1 MGQGLEERELIGQ
14 AMRRLK
20 SEYFFAL
27 PALVIFAIFFI
38 YPFING
44 FWLSLTKWNGYTD
57 PTFIGL
63 RNFSAIFHDERALN
77 AIRNTVIF
85 ALISTPLLNLLG
97 LAYALLLE
105 NTHSRAV
112 KVARTLVYVPAIIS
126 PLIMGYV
133 WFFIMKS
140 GGTAQQLLQ
149 NIGLGGLVSDWLA
162 QPAVALGL
170 IIAVNTWQ
178 FSGMTMVIYLSALEA
193 VPHELYEAAD
203 VDGANYWQKLIHVKL
218 PGITSAIT
226 INILTN
232 IIGSLAIFDV
242 IVALTDG
249 GPGYA
254 TESLS
259 IYIMRM
265 SYDGSTG
272 YAVAVAMVMFLIT
285 VVPVM
290 AYILLTN
297 KKGLA
302 V

>member
-1 MGQGLEERELIGQ
+1 
-14 AMRRLK
+14 MRRFK
-20 SEYFFAL
+20 IEYVFAL
-27 PALVIFAIFFI
+27 PALIVFFIFFI
-38 YPFING
+38 YPFLNG

-63 RNFSAIFHDERALN
+63 KNFEDIFQDARALSAIK
-77 AIRNTVIF
+77 NTVVF
-85 ALISTPLLNLLG
+85 ALISTPLLNLFGLG
-97 LAYALLLE
+97 YALLLE
-105 NTHSRAV
+105 NTRSMMV
-112 KVARTLVYVPAIIS
+112 KVTRTLVYVPAIIS

-140 GGTAQQLLQ
+140 GGTGQALLSSL
-149 NIGLGGLVSDWLA
+149 GLNALVFDWLA
-162 QPAVALGL
+162 KPSLALAL
-170 IIAVNTWQ
+170 IITVNTWQ
-178 FSGMTMVIYLSALEA
+178 FAGMTMIIYLSALQA
-193 VPHELYEAAD
+193 VPQELYEAAD
-203 VDGANYWQKLIHVKL
+203 VDGASYWQKLIHVKL
-218 PGITSAIT
+218 PSITSAIT

-265 SYDGSTG
+265 SYGGSTG
-272 YAVAVAMVMFLIT
+272 FAVAVAMVMFFIT
-285 VVPVM
+285 FIPVM
-290 AYILLTN
+290 TYIALTK

-302 V
+302 I

>member
-1 MGQGLEERELIGQ
+1 
-14 AMRRLK
+14 MRRFK
-20 SEYFFAL
+20 IEYLFAL
-27 PALVIFAIFFI
+27 PALIVFFIFFI
-38 YPFING
+38 YPFLNG

-63 RNFSAIFHDERALN
+63 KNFEDIFQDARALSAIK
-77 AIRNTVIF
+77 NTVVF
-85 ALISTPLLNLLG
+85 ALISTPLLNLFGLG
-97 LAYALLLE
+97 YALLLE
-105 NTHSRAV
+105 NTRSMMV
-112 KVARTLVYVPAIIS
+112 KVTRTLVYVPAIIS

-140 GGTAQQLLQ
+140 GGTGQELLSSL
-149 NIGLGGLVSDWLA
+149 GLNALIFDWLA
-162 QPAVALGL
+162 KPSLALAL
-170 IIAVNTWQ
+170 IITVNTWQ
-178 FSGMTMVIYLSALEA
+178 FAGMTMIIYLSALQA
-193 VPHELYEAAD
+193 VPQELYEAAD
-203 VDGANYWQKLIHVKL
+203 VDGASYWQKLIHVKL
-218 PGITSAIT
+218 PSITSAIT

-265 SYDGSTG
+265 SYGGSTG
-272 YAVAVAMVMFLIT
+272 FAVAVAMVMFFIT
-285 VVPVM
+285 FIPVM
-290 AYILLTN
+290 TYIALTK

-302 V
+302 I

>member
-1 MGQGLEERELIGQ
+1 
-14 AMRRLK
+14 MRRFK
-20 SEYFFAL
+20 IEYLFAL
-27 PALVIFAIFFI
+27 PALIVFFIFFI
-38 YPFING
+38 YPFLNG

-63 RNFSAIFHDERALN
+63 KNFEDIFQDARALSAIK
-77 AIRNTVIF
+77 NTVVF
-85 ALISTPLLNLLG
+85 ALISTPLLNLFGLG
-97 LAYALLLE
+97 YALLLE
-105 NTHSRAV
+105 NTRSMMV
-112 KVARTLVYVPAIIS
+112 KVTRTLVYVPAIIS

-140 GGTAQQLLQ
+140 GGTGQELLSSL
-149 NIGLGGLVSDWLA
+149 GLNALVFDWLA
-162 QPAVALGL
+162 KPSLALAL
-170 IIAVNTWQ
+170 IITVNAWQ
-178 FSGMTMVIYLSALEA
+178 FAGMTMIIYLSALQA
-193 VPHELYEAAD
+193 VPQELYEAAD
-203 VDGANYWQKLIHVKL
+203 VDGASYWQKLIHVKL
-218 PGITSAIT
+218 PSITSAIT

-265 SYDGSTG
+265 SYGGSTG
-272 YAVAVAMVMFLIT
+272 FAVAVAMVMFFIT
-285 VVPVM
+285 FIPVM
-290 AYILLTN
+290 TYIALTK

-302 V
+302 I

>member
-1 MGQGLEERELIGQ
+1 
-14 AMRRLK
+14 MRRFK
-20 SEYFFAL
+20 IEYVFAL
-27 PALVIFAIFFI
+27 PALIVFFIFFI
-38 YPFING
+38 YPFLNG

-63 RNFSAIFHDERALN
+63 KNFEDIFQDARALSAIK
-77 AIRNTVIF
+77 NTVVF
-85 ALISTPLLNLLG
+85 ALISTPLLNLFGLG
-97 LAYALLLE
+97 YALLLE
-105 NTHSRAV
+105 NTRSMMV
-112 KVARTLVYVPAIIS
+112 KVTRTLVYVPAIIS

-140 GGTAQQLLQ
+140 GGTGQALLSSL
-149 NIGLGGLVSDWLA
+149 GLNALVFDWLA
-162 QPAVALGL
+162 KPSLALAL
-170 IIAVNTWQ
+170 IITVNTWQ
-178 FSGMTMVIYLSALEA
+178 FAGMTMIIYLSALQA
-193 VPHELYEAAD
+193 VPQELYEAAD
-203 VDGANYWQKLIHVKL
+203 VDGASYWQKLIHVKL
-218 PGITSAIT
+218 PSITSAIT

-265 SYDGSTG
+265 SYGGSTG
-272 YAVAVAMVMFLIT
+272 FAVAVAMVMFFIT
-285 VVPVM
+285 FIPVM
-290 AYILLTN
+290 TYLAPTT

-302 V
+302 S